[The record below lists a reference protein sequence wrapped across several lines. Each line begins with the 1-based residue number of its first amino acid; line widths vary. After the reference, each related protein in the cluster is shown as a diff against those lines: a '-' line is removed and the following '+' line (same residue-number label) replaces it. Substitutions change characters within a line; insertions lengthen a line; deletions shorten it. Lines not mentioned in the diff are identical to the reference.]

1 MSTITSGISKEIQA
15 IFSYRKLTGLPPD
28 LNLIEVDMGG
38 SWNWKT
44 NVSITQKERHESGS
58 IEGMSWPVNVH
69 DGALFGGTE
78 NSDTLYMF
86 GGTTMDFNQSFP
98 YYLIPPTEQYA
109 LWTYDI
115 KGDLW
120 TAFDTSSSGITI
132 PSWGANA
139 EAPNQ
144 GLAYYLGGQIDA
156 GTANTTQYLEE
167 DIVRLGG
174 MVVLDTTSSKTKNLT
189 VDESIKSNRQGA
201 SMVYVDNFGDA
212 GVLVL
217 LGGRSD
223 ADGFLPMDE
232 ISIFDVSTT
241 DLTEG
246 ASADKNKWYQQ
257 KASGTIPSARTDF
270 CLVAAPSQ
278 DNSSTSIYMYG
289 GRSNG
294 TIFDDIYVLSIP
306 SFTWVKVFVG
316 EDARWSVTCHF
327 IPPRQMIT
335 VGGGGKSNDISTD
348 CDWEQK
354 SLAVLD
360 LSTIGWGSIYDAD
373 APLYEVPDAVVKI
386 IGGR

>member
-1 MSTITSGISKEIQA
+1 
-15 IFSYRKLTGLPPD
+15 
-28 LNLIEVDMGG
+28 MGG
-38 SWNWKT
+38 SWDWKT
-44 NVSITQKERHESGS
+44 NVSIAQKTRHESGS

-69 DGALFGGTE
+69 DGALFGGT
-78 NSDTLYMF
+78 NTSDTLYMF
-86 GGTTMDFNQSFP
+86 GGTTKDFNQSFP

-115 KGDLW
+115 QGDLW
-120 TAFDTSSSGITI
+120 TAVDTSSSGITI

-139 EAPNQ
+139 EAPPH
-144 GLAYYLGGQIDA
+144 GLAFYLGGQIDA
-156 GTANTTQYLEE
+156 GTANTTQDLGEGT
-167 DIVRLGG
+167 VSLGG
-174 MVVLDTTSSKTKNLT
+174 MVVLDTTSSNMKNLT
-189 VDESIKSNRQGA
+189 VAEPIKSNRQGA
-201 SMVYVDNFGDA
+201 GMVYVDNFGDA

-217 LGGRSD
+217 LGGYSG
-223 ADGFLPMDE
+223 ADGFLSMDE
-232 ISIFDVSTT
+232 ISIFDIGTT
-241 DLTEG
+241 DLSEG

-335 VGGGGKSNDISTD
+335 VGGGGKSSDITSD

-360 LSTIGWGSIYDAD
+360 LSTIGWGSIYDAE
-373 APLYEVPDAVVKI
+373 ASPYEVPDAVVKI